1 MGGIRAVRRNMLL
14 TGIGAAA
21 FLGELVFLKKMDL
34 TLQQEVI
41 LFAAT
46 YMIIAAGVVE
56 KTVRSFCKKRIF
68 NEYLLILIATACSFL
83 IFRYVEGIS
92 VLLLFQIGSILE
104 EVMLYRSKKSI
115 ANMMDIAPEFANRK
129 SHEQEVQVEPSE
141 LECGDIILI
150 RPGERIP
157 VDSRV
162 LSGESMVDAKALT
175 GESLPQTVTAGAML
189 YSGSINLTGALEA
202 EVVKKYEDSTAAKIM
217 AMVRKA
223 NDTKTDS
230 ERTITK
236 FASIYTPII
245 MLAAALLAI
254 VPPNT
259 FAEGDWYTWIYRA
272 LTFLIVACPWGI
284 VISIPLTFYGG
295 IGAAA
300 RQGVMIKSS
309 HQLELLTKA
318 DTFVFDKTG
327 TLTEGVFEVK
337 EIHPEGM
344 TEEEL
349 LELTAYIEY
358 FSNHPISMSLQKMYK
373 KEVEKQRIEVVQEIP
388 GQGIYALID
397 GKAAYAG
404 NRELLRELWI
414 AVPKVRAAGTIVYVA
429 LDGVYAGYIVIGDT
443 LKKEVRETMDILK
456 RRYHK
461 ELVMLTG
468 DNEIVGGAVGKLLNM
483 DHIYTNLLPA
493 EKVEKVE
500 EFIDSQQED
509 EKLVYVG
516 DGINDAPVLKR
527 ADIGI
532 AMGTLG
538 AAAAVE
544 AADIVLMEDDPS
556 MILVILRIARE
567 TIGAIRQ
574 NAVLSIGMKLI
585 LLTLAAT
592 GLISMWTAITADV
605 IIMLVTLFNALC
617 LLKYPG

>member
-309 HQLELLTKA
+309 HQLELLTKV

-337 EIHPEGM
+337 KIHPEGM

-404 NRELLRELWI
+404 NRELLRELRI

>member
-83 IFRYVEGIS
+83 IFQYVEGIS

-404 NRELLRELWI
+404 NRELLRELRI

>member
-404 NRELLRELWI
+404 NRELLRELRI

-544 AADIVLMEDDPS
+544 AADIILMEDDPS

>member
-404 NRELLRELWI
+404 NRDLLRELRI

>member
-141 LECGDIILI
+141 LECGDVILI

-337 EIHPEGM
+337 KIHPEGM

-404 NRELLRELWI
+404 NRELLRELRI

-538 AAAAVE
+538 ATAAVE

>member
-162 LSGESMVDAKALT
+162 LSGESMVDAKPLT

-337 EIHPEGM
+337 KIHPEGM

-404 NRELLRELWI
+404 NRELLRELRI

-538 AAAAVE
+538 ATAAVE

>member
-245 MLAAALLAI
+245 MLTAALLAI

-404 NRELLRELWI
+404 NRELLRELRI

>member
-1 MGGIRAVRRNMLL
+1 VGGIRAVRRNMLL

-337 EIHPEGM
+337 KIHPEGM

-404 NRELLRELWI
+404 NRELLRELRI

>member
-1 MGGIRAVRRNMLL
+1 
-14 TGIGAAA
+14 
-21 FLGELVFLKKMDL
+21 
-34 TLQQEVI
+34 
-41 LFAAT
+41 
-46 YMIIAAGVVE
+46 
-56 KTVRSFCKKRIF
+56 VRSFCKKRIF

-337 EIHPEGM
+337 KIHPEGM

-404 NRELLRELWI
+404 NRELLRELRI

>member
-68 NEYLLILIATACSFL
+68 NEYLLILIVTACSFL
-83 IFRYVEGIS
+83 IFQYVEGIS

-404 NRELLRELWI
+404 NRELLRELRI

>member
-337 EIHPEGM
+337 KIHPEGM

-404 NRELLRELWI
+404 NRELLRELRI

-592 GLISMWTAITADV
+592 GLISMWTATTADV

>member
-337 EIHPEGM
+337 KIHPEGM

-404 NRELLRELWI
+404 NRELLRELRI

-483 DHIYTNLLPA
+483 NHIYTNLLPA